1 MSVWSQVCHAMNCV
15 EGNCDI
21 IFQFKTG
28 SRPPKAAGSTEVGNL
43 ATERPIEVEQS
54 EGAAE
59 HIRNA
64 GQSGTS
70 LQCKYW
76 STTGMYEGYS
86 KCS

>member
-1 MSVWSQVCHAMNCV
+1 MKEQLNTLETQGNPAPVSSASIGALQVCMKVTVNAVM
-15 EGNCDI
+15 
-21 IFQFKTG
+21 IF
-28 SRPPKAAGSTEVGNL
+28 
-43 ATERPIEVEQS
+43 EQS

-86 KCS
+86 KCSYDI

>member
-1 MSVWSQVCHAMNCV
+1 MNCV

-21 IFQFKTG
+21 IFQFKTE

-43 ATERPIEVEQS
+43 ATERPIGVEQS

-86 KCS
+86 KCSYDI